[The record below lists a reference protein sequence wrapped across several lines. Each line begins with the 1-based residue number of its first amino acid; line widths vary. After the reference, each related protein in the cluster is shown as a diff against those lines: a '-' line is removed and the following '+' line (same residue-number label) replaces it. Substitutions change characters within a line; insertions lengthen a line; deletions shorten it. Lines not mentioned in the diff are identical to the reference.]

1 MRGIFMTYIQG
12 EPRNQTS
19 LFPASIDELIPDD
32 HLVRVIDAY
41 IARLDLK
48 VLGFDKAVP
57 KGNGRPPYNPSDLL
71 KLYIYGYFY
80 QIRSSRR
87 LEAECQRN
95 IEVMWL
101 LNRLTP
107 DFKTIADFR
116 KDNSVAFCAT
126 CRAFVQFCRSAQLV
140 KGDLVA
146 IDGSKFRAVASNR
159 RYVSSKHLKRDLEKL
174 DQRIARYLATLDETD
189 QSDSSENV
197 DRNAIKAAL
206 ASLQS
211 KRADNL
217 TSQALMQELG
227 ITQIVVGEDEA
238 KMMRA
243 PQGNFVGYN
252 VQSAVDAEHG
262 LITHHEVTQDSDDR
276 KQLAA
281 MATATQQVLDQ
292 QTLTVTADAG
302 YSNGEH
308 FQACED
314 AGVAAIVPINR
325 ANRSVD
331 DVLFP
336 QTDFTYDPET
346 DTYQCP
352 AGQLLTLKQLNKG
365 TRIYHA
371 QATACGSCALKD
383 NCTKARQRTLKRHRY
398 EAAFER
404 MAERL
409 KANPEMMVKRR
420 SVVEHPFGNL
430 KQWAMGT
437 GRFLLRQ
444 LQGARAEMALAVTS
458 YNMKRALNILGTRR
472 MLEMMS

>member
-1 MRGIFMTYIQG
+1 MTYIQG
-12 EPRNQTS
+12 ESRTQTS

-48 VLGFDKAVP
+48 VLGFDKAVT
-57 KGNGRPPYNPSDLL
+57 KGNGRPPYNPADLL

-95 IEVMWL
+95 VEVMWL
-101 LNRLTP
+101 VNRLAP

-116 KDNSVAFCAT
+116 KDNTVAFSAT
-126 CRAFVQFCRSAQLV
+126 CRAFVQFCRSAGLV

-159 RYVSSKHLKRDLEKL
+159 RYMSTKHLKRDLEKL

-189 QSDSSENV
+189 RDDTAEKV
-197 DRNAIKAAL
+197 DANSVKAAL
-206 ASLQS
+206 AILQS

-227 ITQIVVGEDEA
+227 ITQAVIGEDEA

-262 LITHHEVTQDSDDR
+262 LIVHHDVTQDSDDR
-276 KQLAA
+276 KQLAP

-292 QTLTVTADAG
+292 QNLTVTADAG
-302 YSNGEH
+302 YSNGEQ
-308 FQACED
+308 FQVCED
-314 AGVAAIVPINR
+314 AGVTAIVPINR
-325 ANRSVD
+325 LNRSID
-331 DVLFP
+331 DALYP
-336 QTDFTYDPET
+336 QAEFKYDPKS

-352 AGQLLTLKQLNKG
+352 AGQLLKLKQLNKG

-371 QATACGSCALKD
+371 QATACGSCALKGS
-383 NCTKARQRTLKRHRY
+383 CTKARQRTLKRHPH

-404 MAERL
+404 MARRL
-409 KANPEMMVKRR
+409 EAHPEMMGRRR

-437 GRFLLRQ
+437 GRFLMRQ

-458 YNMKRALNILGTRR
+458 YNMKRTINTLGTRR
-472 MLEMMS
+472 MLEMLV